1 MEPQNLEIVKA
12 TASDSAAI
20 AQILVSSW
28 QAAYRGIMPD
38 EMLDNL
44 SIQQREEVWRNH
56 LNSGGEAYFLRLSGE
71 AVGVVEV
78 CKFRDS
84 IEGFSEWGEIPVIYL
99 LPERY
104 GYGLGSELMQFA
116 LAILAQR
123 GQENV
128 GIWVLQKNTRAIHFY
143 KAHGFSQS
151 EHTKVHKPTELV
163 EILLVRPSRTQE

>member
-38 EMLDNL
+38 EMLNNL
-44 SIQQREEVWRNH
+44 SVQQREEVWRKH
-56 LNSGGEAYFLRLSGE
+56 LNSGGEAYLLRLSDE
-71 AVGVVEV
+71 AVGVIEV
-78 CKFRDS
+78 CDFRDS

-104 GYGLGSELMQFA
+104 GCGLGSELMRFA
-116 LAILAQR
+116 LAALTER
-123 GQENV
+123 GKENV
-128 GIWVLQKNTRAIHFY
+128 GIWVLEKNTRAIHFY
-143 KAHGFSQS
+143 KKHGFSQS
-151 EHTKVHKPTELV
+151 EHMKVHKPTGLV
-163 EILLVRPSRTQE
+163 EILFVRQRAQE